1 MSPRTRCAEA
11 EQAVGWAMRV
21 LEPADEDTFAEHL
34 PTCPVC
40 RETVLETEDLIW
52 AVAAANDR
60 HSTAPELPEL
70 RERLLVAAAGAA
82 QTPPEQRDRRAW
94 PELAAIQLSLPPEA
108 RSAAW
113 NPVRPTISTGAA
125 ERAEERRRSTRR
137 RRFGLLVATVLLAV
151 IGLGGIAVRQLGGAQ
166 EQRAAQARTGNAQRV
181 LGQIT
186 QPGTRH
192 AVLDAPNG
200 EPVAGVLLA
209 GDQRQVLSA
218 GLPANNIEHTTYVL
232 WGVGDGRPVPVG
244 TFDLGPGDQSLHVVG
259 GTLAQPDPFSSYA
272 ISIENGRRAPGSPGL
287 VVATGQVTS

>member
-1 MSPRTRCAEA
+1 MSPRARCGEA

-21 LEPADEDTFAEHL
+21 LEPADEVAFAEHL

-52 AVAAANDR
+52 AVAATGEKHTPA
-60 HSTAPELPEL
+60 PEL
-70 RERLLVAAAGAA
+70 RERVLVASAGTA
-82 QTPPEQRDRRAW
+82 QTSSEDSDRQTW
-94 PELAAIQLSLPPEA
+94 PELASLELSVPPEA

-113 NPVRPTISTGAA
+113 NPSRPTIHTGAV
-125 ERAEERRRSTRR
+125 ERAEERRRSARR
-137 RRFGLLVATVLLAV
+137 RRLGILAATVLLAV
-151 IGLGGIAVRQLGGAQ
+151 IGLGGIAARQLGGAQ
-166 EQRAAQARTGNAQRV
+166 EQQAAQARTGNAQRI

-192 AVLDAPNG
+192 AILDAPNG
-200 EPVAGVLLA
+200 EPVAGVLVTT
-209 GDQRQVLSA
+209 DQRQVLSV

-259 GTLAQPDPFSSYA
+259 GTLTQSDPFSSYA
-272 ISIENGRRAPGSPGL
+272 ISIENGRRAPESPGL
-287 VVATGQVTS
+287 VVATGQVSS

>member
-1 MSPRTRCAEA
+1 MSPRTRCADA

-21 LEPADEDTFAEHL
+21 LEPADEDAFAEHL

-52 AVAAANDR
+52 AVAAADER
-60 HSTAPELPEL
+60 LTPAPES
-70 RERLLVAAAGAA
+70 RERLLVAAAGTA
-82 QTPPEQRDRRAW
+82 QTPPEQRDRRGW
-94 PELAAIQLSLPPEA
+94 PDLADIQVSLPPEA

-113 NPVRPTISTGAA
+113 NPARPTIRTGAS

-137 RRFGLLVATVLLAV
+137 RRFGLLAATVLLAV

-166 EQRAAQARTGNAQRV
+166 EQQAAQARTSNAQRV
-181 LGQIT
+181 LAQIA

-209 GDQRQVLSA
+209 GDQRQVLSV
-218 GLPANNIEHTTYVL
+218 GLPANNVEHTTYVL

-259 GTLAQPDPFSSYA
+259 GTLANPDPFSSYA
-272 ISIENGRRAPGSPGL
+272 ISIENGRRAPESPGL

>member
-1 MSPRTRCAEA
+1 MSPRARCGEA

-21 LEPADEDTFAEHL
+21 LEPADEVAFAEHL

-52 AVAAANDR
+52 AVAAADER
-60 HSTAPELPEL
+60 LTPAPEL
-70 RERLLVAAAGAA
+70 RERLLVGAAGTA
-82 QTPPEQRDRRAW
+82 QTPPEQRERRAW
-94 PELAAIQLSLPPEA
+94 PELASIELSVPPEA

-125 ERAEERRRSTRR
+125 ERAEERRRSARR
-137 RRFGLLVATVLLAV
+137 RRLGVLAATVLLAV
-151 IGLGGIAVRQLGGAQ
+151 IGLGGIAIRQLGGAQ
-166 EQRAAQARTGNAQRV
+166 EQQAVQARTGNAQRI

-186 QPGTRH
+186 QHGTRH
-192 AVLDAPNG
+192 AILDAPNG
-200 EPVAGVLLA
+200 EPVAGVLLSA
-209 GDQRQVLSA
+209 DQRQVLSV
-218 GLPANNIEHTTYVL
+218 GLPANNIDHTTYVL

-244 TFDLGPGDQSLHVVG
+244 TFDLGPGDQSLHAVG

-272 ISIENGRRAPGSPGL
+272 ISIENGRRAPDSPGL

>member
-1 MSPRTRCAEA
+1 MSPRVRCPEA

-52 AVAAANDR
+52 AVAATEER
-60 HSTAPELPEL
+60 HSAAPEL
-70 RERLLVAAAGAA
+70 RERLLVAAAGTA
-82 QTPPEQRDRRAW
+82 QTPPDQRDRQAW
-94 PELAAIQLSLPPEA
+94 PALEEIRLSLPPEA

-113 NPVRPTISTGAA
+113 NPARPTISTG
-125 ERAEERRRSTRR
+125 ERELAEERRQSARR
-137 RRFGLLVATVLLAV
+137 RRFGVLAATVLLAL

-166 EQRAAQARTGNAQRV
+166 EQQASQARVGNAQRV
-181 LGQIT
+181 LGQVT

-200 EPVAGVLLA
+200 EPVAGVLLS
-209 GDQRQVLSA
+209 GDQRQVLSV

-232 WGVGDGRPVPVG
+232 WGVGDGRAVPVG
-244 TFDLGPGDQSLHVVG
+244 TFDLGPGDQSLHAVG
-259 GTLAQPDPFSSYA
+259 GTSAQPDPFPSYA
-272 ISIENGRRAPGSPGL
+272 ISIENGRRAPESPGL